1 MTNINTLIN
10 PEIQNLIIK
19 VLTKFKNDNNGKLP
33 NESDWKNI
41 MQDVQTEYKKFEIRM
56 TRLLNNKK
64 AIKTISDQTYFEMK
78 INQTIKEANKTAQEN
93 LFYV

>member
-1 MTNINTLIN
+1 MTDINTLIN
-10 PEIQNLIIK
+10 PEMQNLIIK

-41 MQDVQTEYKKFEIRM
+41 MQEVQTEYKKFELRM
-56 TRLLNNKK
+56 TRLLNNNK

-78 INQTIKEANKTAQEN
+78 TNKTAQEN
-93 LFYV
+93 LFYVQTKSNR